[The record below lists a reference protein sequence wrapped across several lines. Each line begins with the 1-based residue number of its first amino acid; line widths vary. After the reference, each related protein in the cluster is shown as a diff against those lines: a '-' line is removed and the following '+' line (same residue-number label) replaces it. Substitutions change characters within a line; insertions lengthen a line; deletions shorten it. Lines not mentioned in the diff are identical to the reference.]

1 MPYFTLTP
9 ADLQVFAP
17 DLSDAKAQVMIDD
30 AVALAVVHA
39 PCLQD
44 ASFDKRDAAKAIL
57 RGAIL
62 RWNDAGT
69 GAVQSESYA
78 SGPYSMSQTVDTS
91 QVRRSMFLKS
101 EIKELR
107 RLCGS
112 ARREAF
118 SVDLAPAPVVWL
130 PIIGIDET

>member
-1 MPYFTLTP
+1 MPYFSLTP

-17 DLSDAKAQVMIDD
+17 DLADEKGQAMIDD
-30 AVALAVVHA
+30 AIALAITHA

-44 ASFDKRDAAKAIL
+44 HQFEHRAAAKAIL

-62 RWNDAGT
+62 RWNDAGS

-91 QVRRSMFLKS
+91 QVRRGMFLKS
-101 EIKELR
+101 EIDDLQ
-107 RLCGS
+107 RLCGPKTRS
-112 ARREAF
+112 AF
-118 SVDLAPAPVVWL
+118 SVDLMPS
-130 PIIGIDET
+130 